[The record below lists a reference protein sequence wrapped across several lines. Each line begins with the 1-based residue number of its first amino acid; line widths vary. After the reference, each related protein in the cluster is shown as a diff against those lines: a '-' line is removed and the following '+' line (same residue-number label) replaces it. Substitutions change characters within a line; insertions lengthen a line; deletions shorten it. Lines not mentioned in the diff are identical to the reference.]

1 MYLDKITSHNLDEY
15 KQKIEKHVTFA
26 PQSKRIAPL
35 ADNSNAC
42 NRAIKP
48 VERKPQSQNQAAA
61 NSVEPD
67 GKKLP
72 LKDLLKLP
80 NVDKQMVEIIL
91 DEIVQNKNVKFSDIS
106 KRLYFELIQYKVF
119 YI

>member
-1 MYLDKITSHNLDEY
+1 MYLDKITSNNLDKY
-15 KQKIEKHVTFA
+15 KKTIEKHVTFA
-26 PQSKRIAPL
+26 THIKRIAPL
-35 ADNSNAC
+35 AENS
-42 NRAIKP
+42 NRAITP
-48 VERKPQSQNQAAA
+48 SERKPQSQNQAAA
-61 NSVEPD
+61 NSGESD

-106 KRLYFELIQYKVF
+106 KRLYFELIQ
-119 YI
+119 